1 MHAAEV
7 GRLKP
12 DLVVCDEAH
21 ALKNVEAQ
29 ITAAVAALP
38 PAAPRLLLS
47 GTPVQNDLSE
57 FFSVFSL
64 AVPGLLGDAR
74 DFARRFERPIL
85 RGRDADADGRDVARG
100 AAAMQELGE
109 LCHRFMLRRTSAVL
123 KKLLPPRVEQVVFCR
138 PSRLQLALFQAFL
151 EAPAVQALVGR
162 SNNKAKGGKGGK
174 GKAAAADNDNDEA
187 EEDEDDEEEEGA
199 AAAAAADGGSGGKK
213 KTKATAITTTPPTN
227 QPRLAALVAIGMLKK
242 LCCHPDLIYSCISDG
257 GGGFGKGAQ
266 AAAAPVRRS
275 GRAAAAG
282 PVSYEEPSSGRGG
295 GGGGNGNG
303 NCNEPDGP
311 PLTGF
316 EGALPL
322 FSAPDVWPPYRPASC
337 QPQHSGKLM
346 VLEALLKAVRASAPT
361 DKFVLVS
368 NHTTNLDVMG
378 GLCQARG
385 WRTLRLDG
393 SSSSKARQST
403 VDRFNSE
410 PAEASFALL
419 LSSKAGGTGLNIIG
433 ANRLVLFDSD
443 WNPSNDLQAMARVW
457 REGQRKTC
465 YIYRLVT
472 TGTIEE
478 KILQRQ
484 LCKTGLADTLV
495 DREEERRTFSRNE
508 LRSLFR
514 VSPSAQTCE
523 THAAVKCG
531 CDGSREAAMVKR
543 EWAEAA
549 AAAGAGGGAGAAA
562 KAAAAAAAKEEDGE
576 EEQEEEEGERSPPD
590 GAPRPPAPLDAAGV
604 GAWAHYASARDCE
617 ADPAWQAAPQGVVD
631 AYVNFLFSDHAVNDA
646 WWRHER
652 KEQRK
657 KEGGGSGGGGSDEE
671 EEEGK
676 DDDDEDDDDDDEEEE
691 KRCPLLPK
699 HNNNKQAAA
708 RRKVRA
714 GSGSG
719 SGSDGGAD
727 DDDEDYN
734 YDGACGADDD
744 EW

>member
-7 GRLKP
+7 VRMKP

-21 ALKNVEAQ
+21 ALKNAEAQ

-38 PAAPRLLLS
+38 PTAPRLLLS

-85 RGRDADADGRDVARG
+85 RGRDADAEERDVQRG
-100 AAAMQELGE
+100 QEAMMQLGE

-151 EAPAVQALVGR
+151 EAPAVQALIRGGGEGR
-162 SNNKAKGGKGGK
+162 GGGGS
-174 GKAAAADNDNDEA
+174 GKRSGE
-187 EEDEDDEEEEGA
+187 EEDEDEDEDEEGGGNENA
-199 AAAAAADGGSGGKK
+199 RANGGSGAKKPSSKK
-213 KTKATAITTTPPTN
+213 KAPGRSRSSSPGA
-227 QPRLAALVAIGMLKK
+227 QPLPAAPQRQRLAPLVAIGMLKK
-242 LCCHPDLIYSCISDG
+242 LCCHPDLIYSCVAEDGSGGGRLDG
-257 GGGFGKGAQ
+257 GKSG
-266 AAAAPVRRS
+266 APVRRS
-275 GRAAAAG
+275 GRAAAVG
-282 PVSYEEPSSGRGG
+282 PASYAEPSGRGG
-295 GGGGNGNG
+295 NGN
-303 NCNEPDGP
+303 NANDDQPS
-311 PLTGF
+311 LTGF
-316 EGALPL
+316 EAALPL
-322 FSAPDVWPPYRPASC
+322 FSAPGVWPPYRPGTC
-337 QPQHSGKLM
+337 QPQHSGKLL
-346 VLEALLKAVRASAPT
+346 VLESLLRAVRQSEPT

-378 GLCQARG
+378 RLCAARG

-393 SSSSKARQST
+393 SSSAKARQST
-403 VDRFNSE
+403 VDRFNGEGADS
-410 PAEASFALL
+410 SLALL

-457 REGQRKTC
+457 REGQKKTC

-472 TGTIEE
+472 AGTIEE

-495 DREEERRTFSRNE
+495 DREEERRMFSRTE

-514 VSPSAQTCE
+514 VSPETATCE
-523 THAAVKCG
+523 THAAVRCG
-531 CDGSREAAMVKR
+531 CDGS
-543 EWAEAA
+543 AA
-549 AAAGAGGGAGAAA
+549 AARLKRKRAERAAGGEGGSASKG
-562 KAAAAAAAKEEDGE
+562 KGKGKEKQEEDGGE
-576 EEQEEEEGERSPPD
+576 GEKQGERSP
-590 GAPRPPAPLDAAGV
+590 APPAPLDAAGV

-617 ADPAWQAAPQGVVD
+617 ADPAWRAAPQGVID
-631 AYVNFLFSDHAVNDA
+631 GYVSFLFSDHAINDA

-652 KEQRK
+652 AEQRK
-657 KEGGGSGGGGSDEE
+657 TEREARGGVRGSEDEAEAEE
-671 EEEGK
+671 EA
-676 DDDDEDDDDDDEEEE
+676 
-691 KRCPLLPK
+691 PAPK
-699 HNNNKQAAA
+699 HKQHAAAA
-708 RRKVRA
+708 RRKA
-714 GSGSG
+714 HGGSGSG
-719 SGSDGGAD
+719 SGEDDGD

-734 YDGACGADDD
+734 AGHDGACGADDD